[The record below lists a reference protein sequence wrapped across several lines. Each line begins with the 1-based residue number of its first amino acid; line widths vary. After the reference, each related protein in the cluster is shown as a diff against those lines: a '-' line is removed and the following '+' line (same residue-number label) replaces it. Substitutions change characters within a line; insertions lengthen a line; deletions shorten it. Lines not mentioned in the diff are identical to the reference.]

1 MCFWKNLANFVGMKN
16 SIDFL
21 PERKQRD
28 LHELAALIRDE
39 VKDVV
44 MIILY
49 GSYAANTY
57 VERDERRD
65 YGVRTIYM
73 SDYDLLVV
81 TKRRLGERES
91 TVEARI
97 RERFAAGKNDENL
110 PRPQIINESI
120 SKLNDALTMGRYF
133 YVEIVAKGIMLY
145 DSGECQLATPGELD
159 YAEIKKMAEE
169 YYGDKFSDGLDFFK
183 GANFYYQEENYHM
196 TAFMLH
202 QATESFLKTI
212 PLVYILYGYKEH
224 DLQFLIEKCK
234 PYTLELAKVFPCDT
248 DEEKRLFDLLRR
260 ASYGPYTLRLRA
272 AICHPICT
280 PPAGRRKTPVRLV
293 APRLSGSPLQQKEL
307 HRHQSRHR
315 RSRPQD
321 RTITRHR
328 GKGL

>member
-1 MCFWKNLANFVGMKN
+1 MKN

-28 LHELAALIRDE
+28 LRELAALIRDE

-145 DSGECQLATPGELD
+145 DSGECLLATPGELD

-169 YYGDKFSDGLDFFK
+169 YYDDKFSDGLDFFK

-260 ASYGPYTLRLRA
+260 AYLEARYNKKNFIVTKADIDALVPKIELLRNIVEKVCRE
-272 AICHPICT
+272 
-280 PPAGRRKTPVRLV
+280 RLNHYD
-293 APRLSGSPLQQKEL
+293 QQNQ
-307 HRHQSRHR
+307 H
-315 RSRPQD
+315 
-321 RTITRHR
+321 
-328 GKGL
+328 

>member
-28 LHELAALIRDE
+28 LRELAALVRDE

-91 TVEARI
+91 TVEARV

-169 YYGDKFSDGLDFFK
+169 YYDDKFSDGLDFFK

-260 ASYGPYTLRLRA
+260 AYLEARYNKKNFIVTKADIDALVPKIELLRNIVEKVCKERIA
-272 AICHPICT
+272 EYCSF
-280 PPAGRRKTPVRLV
+280 G
-293 APRLSGSPLQQKEL
+293 GSP
-307 HRHQSRHR
+307 HR
-315 RSRPQD
+315 
-321 RTITRHR
+321 
-328 GKGL
+328 

>member
-91 TVEARI
+91 TVEARV

-169 YYGDKFSDGLDFFK
+169 YYDDKFSDGLDFFK

-260 ASYGPYTLRLRA
+260 AYLEARYNKKNFIVTKADIDALVPKIELLRD
-272 AICHPICT
+272 IVEKVCEEQI
-280 PPAGRRKTPVRLV
+280 VRYNI
-293 APRLSGSPLQQKEL
+293 LSI
-307 HRHQSRHR
+307 H
-315 RSRPQD
+315 
-321 RTITRHR
+321 
-328 GKGL
+328 

>member
-1 MCFWKNLANFVGMKN
+1 MKN

-28 LHELAALIRDE
+28 LRELAALIRDE

-169 YYGDKFSDGLDFFK
+169 YYDDKFSDGLDFFK

-260 ASYGPYTLRLRA
+260 AYLEARYNKKNFIVTKADIDALVPKIELLRDIVEKVCKERIA
-272 AICHPICT
+272 EYCSF
-280 PPAGRRKTPVRLV
+280 AG
-293 APRLSGSPLQQKEL
+293 SS
-307 HRHQSRHR
+307 HR
-315 RSRPQD
+315 
-321 RTITRHR
+321 
-328 GKGL
+328 

>member
-1 MCFWKNLANFVGMKN
+1 MKN

-28 LHELAALIRDE
+28 LRELAALIRDE

-169 YYGDKFSDGLDFFK
+169 YYDDKFSDGLDFFK

-260 ASYGPYTLRLRA
+260 AYLEARYNKKNFIVTKADIDALVPKIELLRDIVEKVCRE
-272 AICHPICT
+272 
-280 PPAGRRKTPVRLV
+280 RLNHYD
-293 APRLSGSPLQQKEL
+293 QQNQ
-307 HRHQSRHR
+307 H
-315 RSRPQD
+315 
-321 RTITRHR
+321 
-328 GKGL
+328 

>member
-28 LHELAALIRDE
+28 LRELAALIRDE

-91 TVEARI
+91 TVEARV

-169 YYGDKFSDGLDFFK
+169 YYDDKFSDGLDFFK

-212 PLVYILYGYKEH
+212 PLVYGYKEH

-260 ASYGPYTLRLRA
+260 AYLEARYNKKNFIVTKADIDALVPKIELLRNIVEKVCRE
-272 AICHPICT
+272 
-280 PPAGRRKTPVRLV
+280 RLNHYD
-293 APRLSGSPLQQKEL
+293 QQNQ
-307 HRHQSRHR
+307 H
-315 RSRPQD
+315 
-321 RTITRHR
+321 
-328 GKGL
+328 

>member
-28 LHELAALIRDE
+28 LRELAALIRDE

-91 TVEARI
+91 TVEARV

-169 YYGDKFSDGLDFFK
+169 YYDDKFSDCLDFFK

-248 DEEKRLFDLLRR
+248 NEEKRLFDLLRR
-260 ASYGPYTLRLRA
+260 AYLEARYNKKNFIVTKADIDALVPKIEQLCGIVEKVCKTRLGYYT
-272 AICHPICT
+272 
-280 PPAGRRKTPVRLV
+280 
-293 APRLSGSPLQQKEL
+293 QQSDNSI
-307 HRHQSRHR
+307 HF
-315 RSRPQD
+315 
-321 RTITRHR
+321 
-328 GKGL
+328 

>member
-1 MCFWKNLANFVGMKN
+1 MKN

-28 LHELAALIRDE
+28 LRELAALIRDE

-49 GSYAANTY
+49 GSYATNTY
-57 VERDERRD
+57 VEHDERRD

-91 TVEARI
+91 TVEARV

-110 PRPQIINESI
+110 PRLQIINESI

-145 DSGECQLATPGELD
+145 DSGECQLATPGDLD
-159 YAEIKKMAEE
+159 YAEIKKMAKE
-169 YYGDKFSDGLDFFK
+169 YYDDKFSDGLDFFK

-260 ASYGPYTLRLRA
+260 AYLEARYNKKNFIVAKEDIDALIPKIVLLRDVTKIISTTQINKYSLLA
-272 AICHPICT
+272 
-280 PPAGRRKTPVRLV
+280 
-293 APRLSGSPLQQKEL
+293 
-307 HRHQSRHR
+307 
-315 RSRPQD
+315 
-321 RTITRHR
+321 
-328 GKGL
+328 

>member
-28 LHELAALIRDE
+28 LRELAALIRDE

-169 YYGDKFSDGLDFFK
+169 SYDDKFSDGLDFFK

-260 ASYGPYTLRLRA
+260 AYLEARYNKKNFIVTKADIDALVPKIELLRNIVEKVCRE
-272 AICHPICT
+272 
-280 PPAGRRKTPVRLV
+280 RLNHYD
-293 APRLSGSPLQQKEL
+293 QQNQ
-307 HRHQSRHR
+307 H
-315 RSRPQD
+315 
-321 RTITRHR
+321 
-328 GKGL
+328 

>member
-1 MCFWKNLANFVGMKN
+1 MKN

-91 TVEARI
+91 TVEARV

-110 PRPQIINESI
+110 PQPQIINESI
-120 SKLNDALTMGRYF
+120 SKLNEALTMGRYF

-169 YYGDKFSDGLDFFK
+169 YYDDKFSDGLDFFK

-260 ASYGPYTLRLRA
+260 AYLEARYNKKNFIVTKADIDALVSKIELLRD
-272 AICHPICT
+272 IVEKVC
-280 PPAGRRKTPVRLV
+280 KERLNYYN
-293 APRLSGSPLQQKEL
+293 QFN
-307 HRHQSRHR
+307 
-315 RSRPQD
+315 
-321 RTITRHR
+321 
-328 GKGL
+328 

>member
-28 LHELAALIRDE
+28 LRELAALIRDE

-91 TVEARI
+91 TVEARV

-169 YYGDKFSDGLDFFK
+169 YYDDKFSDGLDFFK

-212 PLVYILYGYKEH
+212 PLVYQLYGYKEH
-224 DLQFLIEKCK
+224 DMQFLIEKCK

-248 DEEKRLFDLLRR
+248 NEEKRLFDLLRR
-260 ASYGPYTLRLRA
+260 AYLEARYNKKNFIVTKADIDALVPKIEQLCGIVEKVCKTRLGYYT
-272 AICHPICT
+272 
-280 PPAGRRKTPVRLV
+280 
-293 APRLSGSPLQQKEL
+293 QQSDNSI
-307 HRHQSRHR
+307 HF
-315 RSRPQD
+315 
-321 RTITRHR
+321 
-328 GKGL
+328 

>member
-91 TVEARI
+91 TVEARV

-169 YYGDKFSDGLDFFK
+169 YYDDKFSDGLDFFK

-248 DEEKRLFDLLRR
+248 DEERRLFDLLRR
-260 ASYGPYTLRLRA
+260 AYLEARYNKKNFIVTKADIDALVPKIELLRD
-272 AICHPICT
+272 IVEKVCGKQIDNY
-280 PPAGRRKTPVRLV
+280 RL
-293 APRLSGSPLQQKEL
+293 
-307 HRHQSRHR
+307 HN
-315 RSRPQD
+315 
-321 RTITRHR
+321 
-328 GKGL
+328 

>member
-260 ASYGPYTLRLRA
+260 AYLEARYNKKNFIVTKADIDALVPKIELLRD
-272 AICHPICT
+272 IVEKGC
-280 PPAGRRKTPVRLV
+280 RLQI
-293 APRLSGSPLQQKEL
+293 AYYSSLPN
-307 HRHQSRHR
+307 
-315 RSRPQD
+315 
-321 RTITRHR
+321 
-328 GKGL
+328 

>member
-169 YYGDKFSDGLDFFK
+169 YYDDKFSDGLDFFK

-260 ASYGPYTLRLRA
+260 AYLEARYNKKNFIVTKADIDALVPKIELLRD
-272 AICHPICT
+272 IVEKGC
-280 PPAGRRKTPVRLV
+280 RLQI
-293 APRLSGSPLQQKEL
+293 AYYSSLPN
-307 HRHQSRHR
+307 
-315 RSRPQD
+315 
-321 RTITRHR
+321 
-328 GKGL
+328 

>member
-28 LHELAALIRDE
+28 LRELAALIRDE

-91 TVEARI
+91 TVEARV

-169 YYGDKFSDGLDFFK
+169 YYDDKFSDGLDFFK

-248 DEEKRLFDLLRR
+248 NEEKRLFDLLRR
-260 ASYGPYTLRLRA
+260 AYLEARYNKKNFIDTKADIDALVPKIEQLCGIVEKVCKTRLGYYT
-272 AICHPICT
+272 
-280 PPAGRRKTPVRLV
+280 
-293 APRLSGSPLQQKEL
+293 QQSDNSI
-307 HRHQSRHR
+307 HF
-315 RSRPQD
+315 
-321 RTITRHR
+321 
-328 GKGL
+328 

>member
-1 MCFWKNLANFVGMKN
+1 MKN

-28 LHELAALIRDE
+28 LRELAALIRDE

-169 YYGDKFSDGLDFFK
+169 YYDDKFSDGLDFFK

-260 ASYGPYTLRLRA
+260 AYLEARYNKKNFIVTKADIDALVPKIELLRNIVEKVCKERIA
-272 AICHPICT
+272 EYCSF
-280 PPAGRRKTPVRLV
+280 AG
-293 APRLSGSPLQQKEL
+293 SS
-307 HRHQSRHR
+307 HR
-315 RSRPQD
+315 
-321 RTITRHR
+321 
-328 GKGL
+328 

>member
-28 LHELAALIRDE
+28 LHELASLIRDE

-91 TVEARI
+91 TVEARV

-169 YYGDKFSDGLDFFK
+169 YYDDKFSDGLDFFK

-260 ASYGPYTLRLRA
+260 AYLEARYNKKNFIVTKADIDALVPKIELLRNIVEKVCRE
-272 AICHPICT
+272 
-280 PPAGRRKTPVRLV
+280 RLNHYD
-293 APRLSGSPLQQKEL
+293 QQNQ
-307 HRHQSRHR
+307 H
-315 RSRPQD
+315 
-321 RTITRHR
+321 
-328 GKGL
+328 

>member
-28 LHELAALIRDE
+28 LRELAALIRDE

-91 TVEARI
+91 TVEARV

-169 YYGDKFSDGLDFFK
+169 YYEDKFSDGLDFFK
-183 GANFYYQEENYHM
+183 GANFYDHEKNYHM
-196 TAFMLH
+196 ASFMLH
-202 QATESFLKTI
+202 QATESYLKTI

-260 ASYGPYTLRLRA
+260 AYLEARYNKKNFIVTKADIDALVPKIERLRSIVEKVCEERIA
-272 AICHPICT
+272 EYCSY
-280 PPAGRRKTPVRLV
+280 AG
-293 APRLSGSPLQQKEL
+293 SS
-307 HRHQSRHR
+307 HR
-315 RSRPQD
+315 
-321 RTITRHR
+321 
-328 GKGL
+328 

>member
-1 MCFWKNLANFVGMKN
+1 MKN

-28 LHELAALIRDE
+28 LRELAALIRDE

-91 TVEARI
+91 TVETRV

-110 PRPQIINESI
+110 PRPQLINESI

-169 YYGDKFSDGLDFFK
+169 YYDDKFSDGLDFFK

-260 ASYGPYTLRLRA
+260 AYLEARYNKRTSSSPKPTSTPLSPRSNYCATL
-272 AICHPICT
+272 
-280 PPAGRRKTPVRLV
+280 
-293 APRLSGSPLQQKEL
+293 
-307 HRHQSRHR
+307 
-315 RSRPQD
+315 
-321 RTITRHR
+321 
-328 GKGL
+328 

>member
-1 MCFWKNLANFVGMKN
+1 MKN

-91 TVEARI
+91 TVEARV

-169 YYGDKFSDGLDFFK
+169 YYDDKFSDGLDFFK

-260 ASYGPYTLRLRA
+260 AYLEARYNKKNFIVTKADIDALVPKIELLRD
-272 AICHPICT
+272 IVEKVC
-280 PPAGRRKTPVRLV
+280 
-293 APRLSGSPLQQKEL
+293 KEQL
-307 HRHQSRHR
+307 NYYN
-315 RSRPQD
+315 
-321 RTITRHR
+321 
-328 GKGL
+328 LLN

>member
-1 MCFWKNLANFVGMKN
+1 MKN

-28 LHELAALIRDE
+28 LRELAALIRDE

-91 TVEARI
+91 TVETRV

-202 QATESFLKTI
+202 QATESYLKTI

-224 DLQFLIEKCK
+224 DLQFLIGKCK

-248 DEEKRLFDLLRR
+248 DEEKHLFDLLRR
-260 ASYGPYTLRLRA
+260 AYLEARYNKKNFIVTKADIDALVPKIELLRNIVEKVCKERIAEYGCLM
-272 AICHPICT
+272 
-280 PPAGRRKTPVRLV
+280 K
-293 APRLSGSPLQQKEL
+293 K
-307 HRHQSRHR
+307 
-315 RSRPQD
+315 
-321 RTITRHR
+321 
-328 GKGL
+328 

>member
-1 MCFWKNLANFVGMKN
+1 MKN

-91 TVEARI
+91 TVEARV

-120 SKLNDALTMGRYF
+120 SKLNDALMMGRYF

-169 YYGDKFSDGLDFFK
+169 YYDDKFSDGLDFFK

-260 ASYGPYTLRLRA
+260 AYLEARYNKKNFIVTKADIDALVPKIELLRGIVEKACKERFNYYRLRD
-272 AICHPICT
+272 I
-280 PPAGRRKTPVRLV
+280 K
-293 APRLSGSPLQQKEL
+293 
-307 HRHQSRHR
+307 
-315 RSRPQD
+315 
-321 RTITRHR
+321 
-328 GKGL
+328 

>member
-91 TVEARI
+91 TVEARV

-169 YYGDKFSDGLDFFK
+169 YYDDKFSDGLDFFK

-248 DEEKRLFDLLRR
+248 NEEKRLFDLLRR
-260 ASYGPYTLRLRA
+260 AYLEARYNKKNFIVTKADIDALVPKIELLRDIVEKVCKERFNYYRLRD
-272 AICHPICT
+272 I
-280 PPAGRRKTPVRLV
+280 K
-293 APRLSGSPLQQKEL
+293 
-307 HRHQSRHR
+307 
-315 RSRPQD
+315 
-321 RTITRHR
+321 
-328 GKGL
+328 

>member
-28 LHELAALIRDE
+28 LRELAALIRDE

-91 TVEARI
+91 TVEARV

-169 YYGDKFSDGLDFFK
+169 YYDDKFSDGLDFFK

-260 ASYGPYTLRLRA
+260 AYLEARYNKKNFIVTKADIDALVPKIELLRNIVEKVCRE
-272 AICHPICT
+272 
-280 PPAGRRKTPVRLV
+280 RLNHYD
-293 APRLSGSPLQQKEL
+293 QQNQ
-307 HRHQSRHR
+307 H
-315 RSRPQD
+315 
-321 RTITRHR
+321 
-328 GKGL
+328 

>member
-28 LHELAALIRDE
+28 LRELAALIRDE

-91 TVEARI
+91 TVEARV

-169 YYGDKFSDGLDFFK
+169 YYDDKFSDGLDFFI

-248 DEEKRLFDLLRR
+248 NEEKRLFDLLRR
-260 ASYGPYTLRLRA
+260 AYLEARYNKKNFIVTKADIDALVPKIEQLCGIVEKVCKTRLGYYT
-272 AICHPICT
+272 
-280 PPAGRRKTPVRLV
+280 
-293 APRLSGSPLQQKEL
+293 QQSDNSI
-307 HRHQSRHR
+307 HF
-315 RSRPQD
+315 
-321 RTITRHR
+321 
-328 GKGL
+328 

>member
-28 LHELAALIRDE
+28 LRELAALIRDE

-91 TVEARI
+91 TVEARV

-120 SKLNDALTMGRYF
+120 SKLNDALTVGRYF

-145 DSGECQLATPGELD
+145 DSGECQLTTPGELD

-202 QATESFLKTI
+202 QATESYLKTI

-224 DLQFLIEKCK
+224 DLQFLIGKCK

-260 ASYGPYTLRLRA
+260 AYLEARYNKKNFIVTKADIDALVPKIELLRN
-272 AICHPICT
+272 IVEKVCEEQI
-280 PPAGRRKTPVRLV
+280 VRYNI
-293 APRLSGSPLQQKEL
+293 LSI
-307 HRHQSRHR
+307 H
-315 RSRPQD
+315 
-321 RTITRHR
+321 
-328 GKGL
+328 

>member
-1 MCFWKNLANFVGMKN
+1 MCFWKNLVNFVGMKN

-28 LHELAALIRDE
+28 LRELAALIRDE

-91 TVEARI
+91 TVEARV
-97 RERFAAGKNDENL
+97 RERFAAGKNDGNL

-202 QATESFLKTI
+202 QATESYLKTI

-260 ASYGPYTLRLRA
+260 AYLEARYNKKNFIVTKADIDALIPKIELLRDIVEKVCAQQITLYNQHSYYA
-272 AICHPICT
+272 
-280 PPAGRRKTPVRLV
+280 
-293 APRLSGSPLQQKEL
+293 
-307 HRHQSRHR
+307 
-315 RSRPQD
+315 
-321 RTITRHR
+321 
-328 GKGL
+328 

>member
-65 YGVRTIYM
+65 YGV
-73 SDYDLLVV
+73 
-81 TKRRLGERES
+81 GERES
-91 TVEARI
+91 TVEARV

-145 DSGECQLATPGELD
+145 DSGECLLTTPKELD
-159 YAEIKKMAEE
+159 YAEIKAMAEE
-169 YYGDKFSDGLDFFK
+169 YYTSKYIRATYFFDDAITNIHK
-183 GANFYYQEENYHM
+183 NRFVQASFY
-196 TAFMLH
+196 LH
-202 QATESFLKTI
+202 QAAEYFLKAI

-224 DLQFLIEKCK
+224 DLEFLIGKCK

-260 ASYGPYTLRLRA
+260 AYLEARYNDKFVVTKADIDALVPKIELLRD
-272 AICHPICT
+272 IVEKVCEEQIVEY
-280 PPAGRRKTPVRLV
+280 K
-293 APRLSGSPLQQKEL
+293 RLSG
-307 HRHQSRHR
+307 R
-315 RSRPQD
+315 
-321 RTITRHR
+321 
-328 GKGL
+328 

>member
-28 LHELAALIRDE
+28 LRELAALIRDE

-169 YYGDKFSDGLDFFK
+169 YYDDKFSDGLDFFK

-248 DEEKRLFDLLRR
+248 NEEKRLFDLLRR
-260 ASYGPYTLRLRA
+260 AYLEARYNKKNFIVTKADIDALVPKIELLRNIVEKVCRE
-272 AICHPICT
+272 
-280 PPAGRRKTPVRLV
+280 RLNHYD
-293 APRLSGSPLQQKEL
+293 QQNQ
-307 HRHQSRHR
+307 H
-315 RSRPQD
+315 
-321 RTITRHR
+321 
-328 GKGL
+328 

>member
-91 TVEARI
+91 TVEARV

-169 YYGDKFSDGLDFFK
+169 YYDDKFSDGLDFFK

-260 ASYGPYTLRLRA
+260 AYLEARYNKKNFIVTKADIDALVPKIELLRD
-272 AICHPICT
+272 IVQKVC
-280 PPAGRRKTPVRLV
+280 KERLNYYS
-293 APRLSGSPLQQKEL
+293 LLN
-307 HRHQSRHR
+307 
-315 RSRPQD
+315 
-321 RTITRHR
+321 
-328 GKGL
+328 

>member
-1 MCFWKNLANFVGMKN
+1 MKN

-28 LHELAALIRDE
+28 LRELAALIRDE

-91 TVEARI
+91 TVETRV

-145 DSGECQLATPGELD
+145 DSGECLLATPGELD

-202 QATESFLKTI
+202 QATESYLKTI

-224 DLQFLIEKCK
+224 DLQFLIGKCK

-260 ASYGPYTLRLRA
+260 AYLEARYNKKNFIVTKADIDALVPKIELLRNIVEKVCKERIAEYGCLM
-272 AICHPICT
+272 
-280 PPAGRRKTPVRLV
+280 K
-293 APRLSGSPLQQKEL
+293 K
-307 HRHQSRHR
+307 
-315 RSRPQD
+315 
-321 RTITRHR
+321 
-328 GKGL
+328 

>member
-1 MCFWKNLANFVGMKN
+1 MCFWKNLANFVDMKN

-91 TVEARI
+91 TVEARV

-169 YYGDKFSDGLDFFK
+169 YYDDKFSDGLDFFK

-202 QATESFLKTI
+202 QATESYLKTI

-224 DLQFLIEKCK
+224 DLQFLIGKCK

-260 ASYGPYTLRLRA
+260 AYLEARYNKKNFIVTKADIDALVSKIELLRD
-272 AICHPICT
+272 IVEKVC
-280 PPAGRRKTPVRLV
+280 KERLNYYN
-293 APRLSGSPLQQKEL
+293 QFN
-307 HRHQSRHR
+307 
-315 RSRPQD
+315 
-321 RTITRHR
+321 
-328 GKGL
+328 

>member
-1 MCFWKNLANFVGMKN
+1 MKN

-28 LHELAALIRDE
+28 LHELATLIRDE

-91 TVEARI
+91 TVEARV

-145 DSGECQLATPGELD
+145 DSGECQLAKPGELD

-196 TAFMLH
+196 ASFMLH
-202 QATESFLKTI
+202 QATESYLKTI

-260 ASYGPYTLRLRA
+260 AYLEARYNKKNFIVTKADIDALVPKIELLRD
-272 AICHPICT
+272 IVEKVC
-280 PPAGRRKTPVRLV
+280 RLQIV
-293 APRLSGSPLQQKEL
+293 YYSSLPN
-307 HRHQSRHR
+307 
-315 RSRPQD
+315 
-321 RTITRHR
+321 
-328 GKGL
+328 